1 MSNSLVLGIDQST
14 QGTKALLLDESGH
27 LIDKCSRPH
36 KQYINDQGY
45 VEHDLNEI
53 YTNVCAVVRD
63 LVAKDP
69 TYATRLSC
77 VGLSV
82 QRETVGAWRKSS
94 GEPLYHAIVWQCGRG
109 AAFVA
114 QPQVQAQSAY
124 IRETTGLELSE
135 FFSAAKLAWL
145 FDNVAAVQAAA
156 KAHDLCVG
164 NIDSFLIHRL
174 THGQSFAT
182 EPSNASRTQL
192 MNLRTMQ
199 WDPKLC
205 ELFHVDP
212 QALAPIE
219 DSNHL
224 FGYTDFEGALP
235 QAIAIHSA
243 IGDSQGALFGQG
255 CLASG
260 QTKTTY
266 GTGSSIMMNAGAQVI
281 PCVKGIVN
289 SVGWRLDGKT
299 TYVLEGNINYSAG
312 VISYLKDD
320 LELISSP
327 SETEA
332 LAMAAHPQDQCYFVP
347 ALSGLGA
354 PHFNATARGT
364 IVGMSRL
371 TGKKEIVRAAL
382 DSIAYQVNDVV
393 ELIRQ
398 SSRQATGIDV
408 SVLSVDGGA
417 TSNRYLMQ
425 FQSDILNLPLQV
437 PADAE
442 LSGMGAA
449 LMAGMAQGVLSA
461 DLLDASAH
469 QQRIK
474 ARYEPKLAA
483 DVREHKLKHWHKAVE
498 AAIAYKS

>member
-14 QGTKALLLDESGH
+14 QGTKALLLNESGH

-53 YTNVCAVVRD
+53 YANVCAVVRD
-63 LVAKDP
+63 LVAKEP
-69 TYATRLSC
+69 SYAARISC

-82 QRETVGAWRKSS
+82 QRETVGAWRKSTR
-94 GEPLYHAIVWQCGRG
+94 EPLYHAIVWQCGRG
-109 AAFVA
+109 AAFVS
-114 QPQVQAQSAY
+114 QPQIQTQIAY

-145 FDNVAAVQAAA
+145 FDNVVAVQEASRT
-156 KAHDLCVG
+156 HDLCVG
-164 NIDSFLIHRL
+164 NIDTFLIHKL
-174 THGQSFAT
+174 THGKSFAT

-192 MNLRTMQ
+192 MNLHTMQ

-212 QALAPIE
+212 QALAPIK

-224 FGYTDFEGALP
+224 FGYTDFEGVLP
-235 QAIAIHSA
+235 KAIAIHSA

-266 GTGSSIMMNAGAQVI
+266 GTGSSIMMNAGDQVI
-281 PCVKGIVN
+281 PCAKGIVN
-289 SVGWRLDGKT
+289 SVAWKLDGKT

-312 VISYLKDD
+312 IISYLKDD

-332 LAMAAHPQDQCYFVP
+332 LAIAAHPQDQCYFVP

-354 PHFNATARGT
+354 PHFNASARGT

-382 DSIAYQVNDVV
+382 DSIAYQVNDVM

-398 SSRQATGIDV
+398 SSRQATGVDI
-408 SVLSVDGGA
+408 SVLNVDGGA

-425 FQSDILNLPLQV
+425 FQSDILNLSLQV
-437 PADAE
+437 PNDAE

-449 LMAGMAQGVLSA
+449 LMAGIAQGVLSS
-461 DLLDASAH
+461 DLLNTSTNK
-469 QQRIK
+469 QRIK
-474 ARYEPKLAA
+474 ARYEPKMTE
-483 DVREHKLKHWHKAVE
+483 DVRKHKLKNWHNAID
-498 AAIAYKS
+498 AAIAYKN